1 MSASTIPQRGAAE
14 RKRVI
19 VVQEDPTIGCRLAD
33 WFAMRGYQ
41 AILTRYIEDV
51 RPDLPQI
58 HPDVVVFS
66 LDSVSGSRALPHL
79 QTVLPYVPIIAMAPP
94 DNLNRQSWRKEQ
106 ALAFGTGVF
115 LCGSSDR
122 DESVRLVQ

>member
-1 MSASTIPQRGAAE
+1 MSASTIPQRGTAE

-19 VVQEDPTIGCRLAD
+19 VVQDDPTIGCRVAD

-51 RPDLPQI
+51 RPDLLQI

-66 LDSVSGSRALPHL
+66 LDSASGSQALPLL
-79 QTVLPYVPIIAMAPP
+79 QSVLPYVPIIAMAPP

-122 DESVRLVQ
+122 DGSVRLVQ